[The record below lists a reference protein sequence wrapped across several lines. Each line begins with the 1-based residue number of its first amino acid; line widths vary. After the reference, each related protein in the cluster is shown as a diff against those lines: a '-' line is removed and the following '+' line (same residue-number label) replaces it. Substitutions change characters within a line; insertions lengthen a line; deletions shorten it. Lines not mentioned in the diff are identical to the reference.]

1 MPRSMR
7 PLALLCL
14 LTGLLPAFA
23 ADPKPKAP
31 AFVAPPTKL
40 PPTAKRLGEKGD
52 KDGLDYLVYLPAD
65 YDQDKAK
72 LWPLVVFLHGS
83 GERGTDVQL
92 VRKTGLTQTLEQRG
106 TTPYV
111 MIAPQC
117 PPTGGWNTAA
127 LDKLLDQAL
136 SDYRVDKKR
145 VVLTGLS
152 MGGYGTWKWG
162 CERPERFAALVP
174 VCGGGKPESAASLK
188 GMPIWGFHGDAD
200 PAVKL
205 SSGQAMIDAAKK
217 AGADAKLTIYPGV
230 GHNSWGKAYTEPEL
244 EPWILAKRK

>member
-1 MPRSMR
+1 MR
-7 PLALLCL
+7 RLALLCL
-14 LTGLLPAFA
+14 LASLTPAFA
-23 ADPKPKAP
+23 ADAP
-31 AFVAPPTKL
+31 AKGKDAPFVAPATKL
-40 PPTAKRLGEKGD
+40 PPAAKRLGDKGA

-72 LWPLVVFLHGS
+72 LWPLVIFLHGS
-83 GERGTDVQL
+83 GERGSDVQL

-106 TTPYV
+106 ATPYV

-117 PPTGGWNTAA
+117 PLGGGWNTGA
-127 LDKLLDQAL
+127 LDKLLDLAL
-136 SDYRVDKKR
+136 ADYRVDKKR

-162 CERPERFAALVP
+162 AERPERFAALIP
-174 VCGGGKPESAASLK
+174 ICGGGKPESAASLK

-205 SSGQAMIDAAKK
+205 TAGQAMIDAAKK
-217 AGADAKLTIYPGV
+217 GGADAKFTIYPGV
-230 GHNSWGKAYTEPEL
+230 GHQSWGKAYAEPEL
-244 EPWILAKRK
+244 EGWILSKRK